1 MFSDAS
7 LSPLPDI
14 TLLIFFSYFTSLFPS
29 SLLRSVLVLL
39 SLPQSS
45 LPFFRCIFSS
55 IAILLLTKAT
65 VDILYRHSKKDNDAH
80 PAPTRSFFSSFVPLS
95 INPRL
100 ILLLFLSFLCSTS
113 ATLFYNCTKI
123 GRASC

>member
-45 LPFFRCIFSS
+45 LPFFRCILSS

-65 VDILYRHSKKDNDAH
+65 VDILAYIDTQRKITT
-80 PAPTRSFFSSFVPLS
+80 PTQRQPGLSSPRSFRCPLILGLFFSSSSASSAPH
-95 INPRL
+95 P
-100 ILLLFLSFLCSTS
+100 FLSFISVLV
-113 ATLFYNCTKI
+113 FKV
-123 GRASC
+123 